1 MNKTTL
7 LLLKILRMELWNEKD
22 MPNCDINSKEYHSL
36 MDLATKQ
43 AVTGIVAQ
51 SITDKKLNIQL
62 SPEDAVKTLMQF
74 QHIQHLNV
82 LINAELISLSELFN
96 KHNI

>member
-51 SITDKKLNIQL
+51 SITDKKLNIKIYVARNAGKGMRIVNSVCL
-62 SPEDAVKTLMQF
+62 SFEYNKFDVM
-74 QHIQHLNV
+74 
-82 LINAELISLSELFN
+82 LIEKLRKCN
-96 KHNI
+96 